1 MTPTD
6 TGSRAAADLRADGG
20 AHADR
25 DLQAADVFRAS
36 CPSRQVLDLVADK
49 WSVLVVAAVAQGV
62 GRNGALLRA
71 VDGISQRMLT
81 RTLRELERN
90 GLLRR
95 TVHATVPP
103 RVDYE
108 LTDLGASLVVLFGH
122 LCDWSTAN
130 MEQVLAA
137 RSRFEEAQG

>member
-1 MTPTD
+1 M
-6 TGSRAAADLRADGG
+6 GMALAAEDEAGR
-20 AHADR
+20 
-25 DLQAADVFRAS
+25 AADVFRNG
-36 CPSRQVLDLVADK
+36 CPSREVLDLIADK

-81 RTLRELERN
+81 RTLRDLEHN
-90 GLLRR
+90 GLLQR

-108 LTDLGASLVVLFGH
+108 LTELGASLVVLFRH
-122 LCDWSTAN
+122 LCDWSTEH
-130 MEQVLAA
+130 MPDVLAA
-137 RSRFEEAQG
+137 RARAVAT